1 MKFDW
6 KSRIK
11 NKAFWITL
19 IPAILLLIQLSVKV
33 FGFEIN
39 FGSLSDQLVDVVNQV
54 FIVLSILGIVINPQ
68 TDGFGDK

>member
-19 IPAILLLIQLSVKV
+19 IPAILLLIQLSAKV
-33 FGFEIN
+33 FGFEIE
-39 FGSLSDQLVDVVNQV
+39 FGSLSKELVDVVNQV
-54 FIVLSILGIVINPQ
+54 FIILSILGIVINPQ
-68 TDGFGDK
+68 TDGFSDK